1 MNKHLRQ
8 IGIEN
13 DSYELFTVADLIRK
27 EIIEK
32 PLDGNHGEI
41 HPKGNDFVDFG
52 VPFVMASDIN
62 DGRVDYSKCKC
73 ISVKQAEELRKGFA
87 KNGDVLVTHKASI
100 GRTAIVSYSLHP
112 YVMLTPQVTYYRIIN
127 GKKLSN
133 RYLQHYFDSDL
144 FQKTLKMWAGAGST
158 RAYLGITAQHK
169 LPVIVPPNKIQNKIA
184 SILSSYD
191 DLIQNNKRRIA
202 LLENMAE
209 ELYREWFVRF
219 RFPGYQ
225 TAEFVKG
232 TPKGW
237 SLDRIDSL
245 GKVTTGKTPSTS
257 NSKYYGGEIPFVKT
271 PDMHG
276 NMFVYETE
284 ELLTED
290 GLSSQ
295 PSQILEKN
303 AICVSCIGTGGVVS
317 MTTQRCST
325 NQQINSLSLNT
336 ASDREWAFFTLKALK
351 PTILAFGAT
360 GATMTNLSKG
370 KFAGIR
376 AIIPNKELRLE
387 FSTIINPMFE
397 QIQFLSMLN
406 KNLNTTKAS
415 LLPRLISGKL
425 SVEDLDIQF
434 PLSMHE
440 ENAA

>member
-1 MNKHLRQ
+1 MSYSQDKNYRLKDFCKVGDGTHSSIAREDDGVMYLTSKNFKPNGLDLTKLDYISEANFEKHFEKSKTALVKPVVGDIVFGIIGSIGTPYVVKRGDRFGISSSVGILRPMVE
-8 IGIEN
+8 I
-13 DSYELFTVADLIRK
+13 DSYFLYYYMTSSSFQSAVDGMKSGAAQGFLSLEMIKNL
-27 EIIEK
+27 
-32 PLDGNHGEI
+32 PLL
-41 HPKGNDFVDFG
+41 KL
-52 VPFVMASDIN
+52 DIK
-62 DGRVDYSKCKC
+62 V
-73 ISVKQAEELRKGFA
+73 
-87 KNGDVLVTHKASI
+87 
-100 GRTAIVSYSLHP
+100 
-112 YVMLTPQVTYYRIIN
+112 
-127 GKKLSN
+127 
-133 RYLQHYFDSDL
+133 
-144 FQKTLKMWAGAGST
+144 
-158 RAYLGITAQHK
+158 QHK
-169 LPVIVPPNKIQNKIA
+169 IA
-184 SILSSYD
+184 AILSAYD
-191 DLIQNNKRRIA
+191 DLIENNKGRIA

-209 ELYREWFVRF
+209 EIYREWFVRF
-219 RFPGYQ
+219 RFPGYK
-225 TAEFVKG
+225 TAEFEKG
-232 TPKGW
+232 IPKGW
-237 SLDRIDSL
+237 SLERIDCL
-245 GKVTTGKTPSTS
+245 GKLTTGKTPSTT

-276 NMFVYETE
+276 NMFVFETE

-290 GLSSQ
+290 GLNSQ
-295 PSQILEKN
+295 PSQILDKN

-434 PLSMHE
+434 PLSMQE